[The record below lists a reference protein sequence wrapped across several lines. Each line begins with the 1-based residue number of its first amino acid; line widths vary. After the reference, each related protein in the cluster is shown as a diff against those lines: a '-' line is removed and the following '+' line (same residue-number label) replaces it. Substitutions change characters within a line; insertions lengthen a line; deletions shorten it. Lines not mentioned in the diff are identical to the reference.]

1 MVREFGFP
9 GGLAECFV
17 RVARWDGPMA
27 TSASKTGARRKAASS
42 KKSPKRRTPPVAPKA
57 AVGRAKVR
65 RKVAKKVLPKSEEYV
80 PKTPQ
85 GRVIMAL
92 LEEAERRG
100 DKLYSFE
107 EISRIVA
114 EIKG

>member
-1 MVREFGFP
+1 
-9 GGLAECFV
+9 
-17 RVARWDGPMA
+17 MA
-27 TSASKTGARRKAASS
+27 TSASKTGARRKAATK
-42 KKSPKRRTPPVAPKA
+42 KKSPKRRATPVVPKA
-57 AVGRAKVR
+57 VAARAKVR
-65 RKVAKKVLPKSEEYV
+65 RKATKKIQPKSAEYV